1 MLVSTGSAAL
11 AKAKE
16 PAVTYRLVVAL
27 CAVALLCA
35 TLVPTAS
42 AARDWCSTDPA
53 VPLTTPAGNR
63 LVVFLTLGAPG
74 ERYLD
79 ELARHQLT
87 TTATPTFLTDGS
99 AGTRFTLT
107 VLVPDDAKQGQFPTT
122 NIVSSEANAGG
133 TIHARADSTSGQT
146 VRLQVTVAV
155 P

>member
-1 MLVSTGSAAL
+1 MTRSLL
-11 AKAKE
+11 
-16 PAVTYRLVVAL
+16 VAL

-35 TLVPTAS
+35 MPVSTAS
-42 AARDWCSTDPA
+42 AGREFCWSDPA

-87 TTATPTFLTDGS
+87 TTAVRTVLADGS
-99 AGTRFTLT
+99 AGTLFTLT
-107 VLVPDDAKQGQFPTT
+107 ILVPDDTTHGAFPTT
-122 NIVSSEANAGG
+122 NIVSSEANANG
-133 TIHARADSTSGQT
+133 TLHARVNGTSGQT
-146 VRLQVTVAV
+146 VRLQFTVAV